1 MSMASLDQNEKEKID
16 LYIPKAT
23 DSQPNPWVMY
33 ETLEAAL
40 AEKDRNAPVAVQLAG
55 AAPEALAAWLA
66 ETHQPALKAACQIT
80 GDPGDPNSMTGPAD
94 KDDGDAP
101 GLGLRTLP
109 PRGGQRGGQP
119 ARPPRNATPARY
131 RTPQHC

>member
-1 MSMASLDQNEKEKID
+1 MAMQVFSEDMSMASLDQNEKEKID

-55 AAPEALAAWLA
+55 AAPEALAAWL
-66 ETHQPALKAACQIT
+66 
-80 GDPGDPNSMTGPAD
+80 G
-94 KDDGDAP
+94 
-101 GLGLRTLP
+101 RTR
-109 PRGGQRGGQP
+109 PRGGRQ
-119 ARPPRNATPARY
+119 T
-131 RTPQHC
+131 